1 MNKAVII
8 GIIIAAAIG
17 IGIASSIPSMVSEKE
32 NEDEKITPLEENIAL
47 KEPIP
52 ITEEEAEVEVEEPE
66 KTGRDFIVELTESV
80 GIKTP

>member
-8 GIIIAAAIG
+8 GIIIAVAIG

-47 KEPIP
+47 EEPIT

-66 KTGRDFIVELTESV
+66 KTGRDFTVELTESV